1 MENLNCEIIYTD
13 DLFFKVNK
21 HIVNKK
27 RKGIL
32 FYFLLVTMLTVCLL
46 LLDVFGPDNIH
57 TLYAGFYFMAYSVLS
72 LVALYQTPY
81 SVIKR
86 KIIKKRKS
94 LPIKSIYS
102 FNEDSI
108 IVESES
114 EYSKQKFSIITMQ
127 LLIWKKLKIQ
137 LY

>member
-1 MENLNCEIIYTD
+1 
-13 DLFFKVNK
+13 
-21 HIVNKK
+21 
-27 RKGIL
+27 
-32 FYFLLVTMLTVCLL
+32 
-46 LLDVFGPDNIH
+46 
-57 TLYAGFYFMAYSVLS
+57 MAYSVLS